1 MRREEFLAQLDE
13 LLELP
18 AGTLKGDEKL
28 EDLER
33 WDSLAMVSF
42 IALADEHCN
51 MRLSPRQFVTC
62 NTVNDLVQLAGIA
75 A

>member
-1 MRREEFLAQLDE
+1 MTREEFLTQLDE

-18 AGTLKGDEKL
+18 AGTLQGGEKL
-28 EDLER
+28 EELER

-51 MRLSPRQFVTC
+51 IRLSPRQFVTC
-62 NTVNDLVQLAGIA
+62 NTINDLVQLAGIA

>member
-1 MRREEFLAQLDE
+1 MTREEFLTQLDE

-18 AGTLKGDEKL
+18 AGTLKGGEKL
-28 EDLER
+28 EDLEH

-42 IALADEHCN
+42 IALADEHFN

>member
-1 MRREEFLAQLDE
+1 MTREEFLTQLDE

-28 EDLER
+28 EELER

>member
-1 MRREEFLAQLDE
+1 VTREEFLAQLDE

-62 NTVNDLVQLAGIA
+62 NTVNDLVQLAGITA
-75 A
+75 